1 MSVKPTGS
9 GLTTAGPS
17 NSGDVT
23 QDKWETVRDDS
34 GHTKGLSLIVKS
46 TDSKKKVSLVI
57 KPFDANSN
65 NEECDASAE
74 NNENS
79 TSRPMEDGSN
89 PDGQTSS
96 RKRGDILSK
105 VIQDT
110 IKDKSGKDVNNM
122 YLTEEEIAKL
132 PIDIGAQKPNT
143 SSAIGHPNLSGVD
156 LEPPALP
163 QDLADVMPS
172 LDDVLGVN
180 KGTKSQKDEAE
191 IQKIK
196 NSLAADFERNKKQQ
210 QNYGAYQQQQH
221 QQQQQQQQK
230 YMWPQN
236 MQQQQN
242 VQQQQQM
249 AAMGHPQQQQQMSH
263 YNWGQQQHPQ
273 QQAQQMQS
281 ADHQYIKTTQQQQS
295 MIQQRPAMF
304 PNATFSSDA
313 GVAFQPPV
321 AGVHNLPPTVGHP
334 PRSMPSFNV
343 KPQSTVLPPL
353 VPIPATST
361 VMSTMS
367 QQLTSSTQAQPV
379 NTSQAQHQLPNIR
392 APSTDSG
399 MGTSNNST
407 PTNTPSSAQ
416 PTATSEPGV
425 WDLFEKEIAD
435 FAETCDGDDSIKDKD
450 SKAGIKILKPME
462 LNEKAKGLQGETI
475 TVSDGKP
482 GEQQKQIQVTT
493 TGAFNA
499 PGSVGPG
506 GARTVIVQQP
516 ITPTKPG
523 DPRQIVVHMTGSG
536 GTPTKIMVQNPG
548 SLGLQP
554 QIPGGVGPRMVVAGP
569 PGPDGK
575 VTYLYPLSNRLQGQ
589 PVATTVIR
597 LAAPIGGALTTVA
610 GTIPNVTTS
619 GHNTAPVMV
628 SGTAGL
634 GVRLPTPVTSSMPIV
649 TVSGGTP
656 IGVQPGQSIV
666 VASGMAGPPQPPASS
681 QASPVRPGAPI
692 RMGTPG
698 TPGTPGARP
707 VRPIRGRGG
716 VRMRGQIRP
725 GMRPR
730 MPMRPGVPGPR
741 GMRPGGPRG
750 IPPRG
755 MRPGGPVRPG
765 APRPGAP
772 RPGAPGTPGAVRP
785 GTPGSIRPG
794 APGTPGALRPGA
806 PGSVTPMAST
816 PTTQA
821 PGVKAKVEVV
831 DLSDDDSPPPPPRNP
846 TLDKLQACGIS
857 ISRQKAPQVPKGLKL
872 PPGISLSPAPTG
884 YSSGRR
890 SSVSSS
896 GGGSGSYSITP
907 ANDEPSPKK
916 IALQENV
923 ASALASAAADT
934 DTTGPRK
941 KVELELSEKQM
952 EALKALGLL

>member
-1 MSVKPTGS
+1 MK
-9 GLTTAGPS
+9 TA
-17 NSGDVT
+17 
-23 QDKWETVRDDS
+23 E
-34 GHTKGLSLIVKS
+34 
-46 TDSKKKVSLVI
+46 
-57 KPFDANSN
+57 
-65 NEECDASAE
+65 
-74 NNENS
+74 
-79 TSRPMEDGSN
+79 
-89 PDGQTSS
+89 
-96 RKRGDILSK
+96 
-105 VIQDT
+105 
-110 IKDKSGKDVNNM
+110 
-122 YLTEEEIAKL
+122 
-132 PIDIGAQKPNT
+132 PN
-143 SSAIGHPNLSGVD
+143 
-156 LEPPALP
+156 
-163 QDLADVMPS
+163 
-172 LDDVLGVN
+172 
-180 KGTKSQKDEAE
+180 
-191 IQKIK
+191 
-196 NSLAADFERNKKQQ
+196 
-210 QNYGAYQQQQH
+210 
-221 QQQQQQQQK
+221 
-230 YMWPQN
+230 
-236 MQQQQN
+236 
-242 VQQQQQM
+242 
-249 AAMGHPQQQQQMSH
+249 
-263 YNWGQQQHPQ
+263 
-273 QQAQQMQS
+273 
-281 ADHQYIKTTQQQQS
+281 
-295 MIQQRPAMF
+295 MIQQRPNMF
-304 PNATFSSDA
+304 PNATFSNDA
-313 GVAFQPPV
+313 AASFQPPA
-321 AGVHNLPPTVGHP
+321 AGVHNLPPTIGQP

-343 KPQSTVLPPL
+343 NSQSTVLPPL

-367 QQLTSSTQAQPV
+367 QQITSSTQAQASNASP
-379 NTSQAQHQLPNIR
+379 AQHQLQNIR

-407 PTNTPSSAQ
+407 PTSTPSAQ
-416 PTATSEPGV
+416 TTASSEPGV

-435 FAETCDGDDSIKDKD
+435 FAETCDGDESIKDKD

-462 LNEKAKGLQGETI
+462 LNEKARGLQGETI

-482 GEQQKQIQVTT
+482 GDGQQRQVQVTT
-493 TGAFNA
+493 AQQAFNA

-516 ITPTKPG
+516 LTPTKPG
-523 DPRQIVVHMTGSG
+523 DPRQIVVHMTGAG

-548 SLGLQP
+548 SIGLQP

-597 LAAPIGGALTTVA
+597 LAAPISGALTTVA
-610 GTIPNVTTS
+610 GSIQNVTTS
-619 GHNTAPVMV
+619 GLNTAPVMV

-634 GVRLPTPVTSSMPIV
+634 GVRLPTPSMPIV

-681 QASPVRPGAPI
+681 QGSPVRPGLPI

-698 TPGTPGARP
+698 TPGSPGARP

-785 GTPGSIRPG
+785 GAPGAVRPG
-794 APGTPGALRPGA
+794 APATGV
-806 PGSVTPMAST
+806 VTPTSS
-816 PTTQA
+816 A
-821 PGVKAKVEVV
+821 PSGVKAKIECV

-896 GGGSGSYSITP
+896 GGGGSGSYSITP

-923 ASALASAAADT
+923 ASALASAAADN
-934 DTTGPRK
+934 DPNGPRK

>member
-1 MSVKPTGS
+1 
-9 GLTTAGPS
+9 
-17 NSGDVT
+17 
-23 QDKWETVRDDS
+23 
-34 GHTKGLSLIVKS
+34 
-46 TDSKKKVSLVI
+46 
-57 KPFDANSN
+57 
-65 NEECDASAE
+65 
-74 NNENS
+74 
-79 TSRPMEDGSN
+79 
-89 PDGQTSS
+89 
-96 RKRGDILSK
+96 
-105 VIQDT
+105 
-110 IKDKSGKDVNNM
+110 
-122 YLTEEEIAKL
+122 
-132 PIDIGAQKPNT
+132 
-143 SSAIGHPNLSGVD
+143 
-156 LEPPALP
+156 
-163 QDLADVMPS
+163 
-172 LDDVLGVN
+172 
-180 KGTKSQKDEAE
+180 
-191 IQKIK
+191 
-196 NSLAADFERNKKQQ
+196 
-210 QNYGAYQQQQH
+210 
-221 QQQQQQQQK
+221 
-230 YMWPQN
+230 
-236 MQQQQN
+236 
-242 VQQQQQM
+242 
-249 AAMGHPQQQQQMSH
+249 MG
-263 YNWGQQQHPQ
+263 
-273 QQAQQMQS
+273 
-281 ADHQYIKTTQQQQS
+281 
-295 MIQQRPAMF
+295 
-304 PNATFSSDA
+304 
-313 GVAFQPPV
+313 
-321 AGVHNLPPTVGHP
+321 
-334 PRSMPSFNV
+334 
-343 KPQSTVLPPL
+343 PL

-367 QQLTSSTQAQPV
+367 QQLTSSSQPPNASPAQ
-379 NTSQAQHQLPNIR
+379 QQLQNIR

-399 MGTSNNST
+399 MGTSNSST
-407 PTNTPSSAQ
+407 PTSTPSAQ
-416 PTATSEPGV
+416 TTAASEPGV

-435 FAETCDGDDSIKDKD
+435 FAETCDGDESIKDKD

-482 GEQQKQIQVTT
+482 SDGQQKQVTLT
-493 TGAFNA
+493 TAQQAFNA
-499 PGSVGPG
+499 PGSAGPG

-516 ITPTKPG
+516 LTPTKPG

-548 SLGLQP
+548 NIALQP
-554 QIPGGVGPRMVVAGP
+554 PIPGGVGPRMVVAGP

-597 LAAPIGGALTTVA
+597 LAAPISGALTTVA
-610 GTIPNVTTS
+610 GSVQNVTSS
-619 GHNTAPVMV
+619 GQNTAPVMV

-634 GVRLPTPVTSSMPIV
+634 GVRLPTPATSSMPIV

-666 VASGMAGPPQPPASS
+666 VASGMAGPPQPPSSS
-681 QASPVRPGAPI
+681 QGSPVRPGLPI

-698 TPGTPGARP
+698 TPGIPGARP
-707 VRPIRGRGG
+707 VRPVRGRGG

-755 MRPGGPVRPG
+755 MRPGGPM
-765 APRPGAP
+765 RPGAP
-772 RPGAPGTPGAVRP
+772 RPGAPGALGVASPGAPV
-785 GTPGSIRPG
+785 GVRPG
-794 APGTPGALRPGA
+794 APTTGV
-806 PGSVTPMAST
+806 VTPTSSG
-816 PTTQA
+816 PSLKG
-821 PGVKAKVEVV
+821 PSGVKKIECV

-896 GGGSGSYSITP
+896 VGGSGSYSITP

-923 ASALASAAADT
+923 ASALASAAADNSSS
-934 DTTGPRK
+934 GPRK

>member
-1 MSVKPTGS
+1 
-9 GLTTAGPS
+9 
-17 NSGDVT
+17 
-23 QDKWETVRDDS
+23 
-34 GHTKGLSLIVKS
+34 
-46 TDSKKKVSLVI
+46 
-57 KPFDANSN
+57 
-65 NEECDASAE
+65 
-74 NNENS
+74 
-79 TSRPMEDGSN
+79 
-89 PDGQTSS
+89 
-96 RKRGDILSK
+96 
-105 VIQDT
+105 
-110 IKDKSGKDVNNM
+110 
-122 YLTEEEIAKL
+122 
-132 PIDIGAQKPNT
+132 
-143 SSAIGHPNLSGVD
+143 
-156 LEPPALP
+156 
-163 QDLADVMPS
+163 
-172 LDDVLGVN
+172 
-180 KGTKSQKDEAE
+180 
-191 IQKIK
+191 
-196 NSLAADFERNKKQQ
+196 
-210 QNYGAYQQQQH
+210 
-221 QQQQQQQQK
+221 
-230 YMWPQN
+230 
-236 MQQQQN
+236 
-242 VQQQQQM
+242 M
-249 AAMGHPQQQQQMSH
+249 AAMGHPPQQQIGH

-273 QQAQQMQS
+273 QHQMQS
-281 ADHQYIKTTQQQQS
+281 ADHQYMKTAEPN
-295 MIQQRPAMF
+295 MIQQRPNMF
-304 PNATFSSDA
+304 PNATFSNDA
-313 GVAFQPPV
+313 AASFQPPA
-321 AGVHNLPPTVGHP
+321 AGVHNLPPTIGQP

-343 KPQSTVLPPL
+343 NSQSTVLPPL

-367 QQLTSSTQAQPV
+367 QQITSSTQAQASNASP
-379 NTSQAQHQLPNIR
+379 AQHQLQNIR

-407 PTNTPSSAQ
+407 PTSTPSAQ
-416 PTATSEPGV
+416 TTASSEPGV

-435 FAETCDGDDSIKDKD
+435 FAETCDGDESIKDKD

-462 LNEKAKGLQGETI
+462 LNEKARGLQGETI

-482 GEQQKQIQVTT
+482 GDGQQRQVQVTT
-493 TGAFNA
+493 AQQAFNA

-516 ITPTKPG
+516 LTPTKPG
-523 DPRQIVVHMTGSG
+523 DPRQIVVHMTGAG

-548 SLGLQP
+548 SIGLQP

-597 LAAPIGGALTTVA
+597 LAAPISGALTTVA
-610 GTIPNVTTS
+610 GSIQNVTTS
-619 GHNTAPVMV
+619 GLNTAPVMV

-634 GVRLPTPVTSSMPIV
+634 GVRLPTPSMPIV

-681 QASPVRPGAPI
+681 QGSPVRPGLPI

-698 TPGTPGARP
+698 TPGSPGARP

-785 GTPGSIRPG
+785 GAPGAVRPG
-794 APGTPGALRPGA
+794 APATGV
-806 PGSVTPMAST
+806 VTPTSS
-816 PTTQA
+816 A
-821 PGVKAKVEVV
+821 PSGVKAKIECV

-896 GGGSGSYSITP
+896 GGGGSGSYSITP

-923 ASALASAAADT
+923 ASALASAAADN
-934 DTTGPRK
+934 DPNGPRK